1 MQYVTNKLETH
12 MQVCSSVTCNES
24 NQYHSCSMISS
35 HCFLALIYHY
45 LILITKKGDDN
56 VIL

>member
-24 NQYHSCSMISS
+24 NQYHSCSMISRIVS
-35 HCFLALIYHY
+35 SFNLSLFNFNNQ
-45 LILITKKGDDN
+45 GDDN